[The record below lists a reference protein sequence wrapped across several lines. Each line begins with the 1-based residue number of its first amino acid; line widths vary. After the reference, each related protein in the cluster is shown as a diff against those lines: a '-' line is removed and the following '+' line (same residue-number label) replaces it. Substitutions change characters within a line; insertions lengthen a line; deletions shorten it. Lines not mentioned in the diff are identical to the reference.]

1 MRADIRAKMMQDQKI
16 REFMRYH
23 PEWYRHLSRNPER
36 LAEMEKESN
45 YFYGKTFPQRVE
57 RMQNNVSMMV
67 MLMEMIKMGQNT
79 VSETVQSVTS

>member
-1 MRADIRAKMMQDQKI
+1 MREDIRLKMMQDAKL

-23 PEWYRHLSRNPER
+23 PEWYRTLSRNPQR
-36 LAEMEKESN
+36 LNEMEKESN

-67 MLMEMIKMGQNT
+67 MLMEMIKMGQST
-79 VSETVQSVTS
+79 VSETVQSVTN